1 MNSTSPDRP
10 HETERR
16 SFLAR
21 LAAIVIGGVV
31 AIFPFAAGWAVFA
44 HPLRRREEGNND
56 APGGDGDL
64 AGFVRIC
71 PLESVPADGT
81 PHPFIVS
88 TDVIDAWTHTP
99 KLRVGEVFLTR
110 SDAGG
115 KSTVT
120 ALTATCPHLGCTVEF
135 DKTDSHFECPC
146 HESGFAKDGKKL
158 FGPSLRG
165 LDPLDV
171 KLAGDDGGQ
180 EVWVRY
186 EAFRAGIAERIPVA

>member
-1 MNSTSPDRP
+1 MNPTSTDRP
-10 HETERR
+10 LETKRR

-21 LAAIVIGGVV
+21 VLAIVVGGIV

-44 HPLRRREEGNND
+44 HPLGRRIVGDND

-81 PHPFIVS
+81 PHPFVVT
-88 TDVIDAWTHTP
+88 TDVADAWTRTHNQ
-99 KLRVGEVFLTR
+99 RVGEVFLSR
-110 SDAGG
+110 IDAGG
-115 KSTVT
+115 KPTVT

-135 DKTDSHFECPC
+135 DKSDSHFECPC
-146 HESGFAKDGKKL
+146 HESGFAADGKKL

-171 KLAGDDGGQ
+171 KLSGDDGAQ

-186 EAFRAGIAERIPVA
+186 ETFRAGIAERIPVA